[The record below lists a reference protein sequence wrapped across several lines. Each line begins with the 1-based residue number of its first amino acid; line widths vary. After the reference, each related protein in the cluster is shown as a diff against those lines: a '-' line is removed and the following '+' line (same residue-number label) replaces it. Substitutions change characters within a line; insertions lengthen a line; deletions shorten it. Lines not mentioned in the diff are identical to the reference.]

1 MNIPDLLLKGKEME
15 LIERKSPPHRKKTE
29 TTDQNTVS
37 SKRKEYN
44 TLSMPTD
51 FLNALSLSHEAIYKI
66 INTPE
71 IVKSGTDPTPTPMQ
85 RYRSLETLKKI

>member
-1 MNIPDLLLKGKEME
+1 
-15 LIERKSPPHRKKTE
+15 
-29 TTDQNTVS
+29 
-37 SKRKEYN
+37 
-44 TLSMPTD
+44 MPTD